1 MREQVGNQRLYEF
14 HSEQHFIEPP
24 RGWGGAAWQAPG
36 KDAYRLGDAFEFQV
50 RHEGNFFRLFQYS
63 LVGWNDDADV
73 VAKVADGAWQTA
85 CHIGQS
91 ACFYQGVGFSAGK
104 KNIHAGNPCQ

>member
-36 KDAYRLGDAFEFQV
+36 SGGSLTSALAVLFSPHYNKYPTAY
-50 RHEGNFFRLFQYS
+50 
-63 LVGWNDDADV
+63 
-73 VAKVADGAWQTA
+73 
-85 CHIGQS
+85 
-91 ACFYQGVGFSAGK
+91 FY
-104 KNIHAGNPCQ
+104 